1 MSKRSLVTDKTKTE
15 DVQEETKV
23 LEPKKATKPVE
34 PTVVTEGSAFP
45 TPTNTRED
53 VTAAIE
59 AIKDGTV
66 QFAGAYHENR
76 RKQCLKD
83 LGKKLGIRNAR

>member
-1 MSKRSLVTDKTKTE
+1 M
-15 DVQEETKV
+15 
-23 LEPKKATKPVE
+23 LEPKKAPKPKSVE